1 MFFIIDA
8 DQEYSKIENVDG
20 LDISYTE
27 SAINEQIDDE
37 NEAWPDE
44 KEVGRVDQPAIIEN
58 VIFDIVIQGKFSYFI
73 DHHE

>member
-1 MFFIIDA
+1 
-8 DQEYSKIENVDG
+8 